1 MNIVPVLDL
10 VVERGSRPSDSTQR
24 KPATLYVVFPL
35 MDHDLM
41 GLIMNP
47 SVPDFSEPQIKC
59 YAKQLLA
66 GLAHLHHVRPLFRRL
81 FRREC
86 LFVDIA

>member
-1 MNIVPVLDL
+1 MAILRRIGHENIVPVLDL
-10 VVERGSRPSDSTQR
+10 VIERGERPNDQPQR
-24 KPATLYVVFPL
+24 RSAVLYVVFPL

-47 SVPDFSEPQIKC
+47 SVPSFSEPQIKC

-66 GLAHLHHVRPLFRRL
+66 GLAHLHHVPFC
-81 FRREC
+81 C
-86 LFVDIA
+86 LANV